1 MIYYIPPINL
11 LGRGC
16 LAELKQPLSTMGCK
30 KALVVSDKFL
40 MGNGTIKKVTD
51 ILKEAGVDFVV
62 YDEPK
67 PNPTVKNV

>member
-40 MGNGTIKKVTD
+40 MGNGTIKKLL
-51 ILKEAGVDFVV
+51 I
-62 YDEPK
+62 Y
-67 PNPTVKNV
+67 